1 MKLTGRNLIH
11 INEYLCV
18 ATNNLNITVNRL
30 YNIDNEVI
38 ADDVLGPVMLLC
50 LQSAYDFEVRKSPG
64 VPCFVPGRVMH
75 GRLLVGIQNV
85 FDVVLY
91 DC

>member
-11 INEYLCV
+11 INEYLYV

-30 YNIDNEVI
+30 YNIDNKVI

-50 LQSAYDFEVRKSPG
+50 LQSAYDFEIRKSPC
-64 VPCFVPGRVMH
+64 VPGFVPGRVMH
-75 GRLLVGIQNV
+75 GRLLVGI
-85 FDVVLY
+85 
-91 DC
+91 